1 MTVDFDALTP
11 GQRIVDKPL
20 AISATVADAYRHAV
34 EDESL
39 LDGALVPPT
48 AVAALALAAVMDAVS
63 LPAGA
68 VHTAQELE
76 FTAPVPPD
84 APLQCTAEVA
94 QNSVRGGARFLT
106 LQFKVSNAGV
116 AALTG
121 RSSILIPIANAGA
134 GADA

>member
-1 MTVDFDALTP
+1 VTVDFDTLTL

-20 AISATVADAYRHAV
+20 VISAAVVDAYLRAV
-34 EDESL
+34 KDGSSL
-39 LDGALVPPT
+39 HDALVPPT

-84 APLQCTAEVA
+84 APLRCTAEVA
-94 QNSVRGGARFLT
+94 QNSIRGGARFLT
-106 LQFKVSNAGV
+106 LQFQVSNAEV
-116 AALTG
+116 VALTG
-121 RSSILIPIANAGA
+121 RSSILIPMNGA
-134 GADA
+134 EA

>member
-1 MTVDFDALTP
+1 MTVDFDTLTP

-20 AISATVADAYRHAV
+20 VISAAVADAYRRAV
-34 EDESL
+34 EDGSSL
-39 LDGALVPPT
+39 EGALVPPT
-48 AVAALALAAVMDAVS
+48 ALAALALAAVMDAVS

-84 APLQCTAEVA
+84 ASLRCTAEVA

-106 LQFKVSNAGV
+106 LQFQVSNAEV
-116 AALTG
+116 VALTG
-121 RSSILIPIANAGA
+121 RSSILIPMNGA
-134 GADA
+134 EA